1 MQLFEIKQ
9 LCPEAIIL
17 PSDYDVLGLACIVMV
32 ARAEIARAEQFAR
45 ARMETQAAAPPFLH

>member
-1 MQLFEIKQ
+1 MRLFEIQK

-32 ARAEIARAEQFAR
+32 AREEIARAERFAR
-45 ARMETQAAAPPFLH
+45 ARMEKRVAAPPFLH